1 MKKIVSG
8 LIAVFMVAAAL
19 VAFSGSANA
28 ASPYGNTVPTYT
40 HIHAPGKVK
49 VHHKATICVNVG
61 SDGNGTPRGHVTVR
75 AVKRN
80 GADRYIA
87 TKWYNGGRECFT
99 TTPLKRGKY
108 SIKASF
114 DRKAGSRFQD
124 SDQRTSLRVTR

>member
-1 MKKIVSG
+1 VKKIVSG

-28 ASPYGNTVPTYT
+28 ASPYGNTIPTYT
-40 HIHAPGKVK
+40 HINAPGKVK
-49 VHHKATICVNVG
+49 VHHKARICVRVT
-61 SDGNGTPRGHVTVR
+61 SDGNGTPHGHITVR

-80 GADRYIA
+80 GADRYIS
-87 TKWYNGGRECFT
+87 TKYYRGGTKCFV

-108 SIKASF
+108 SVKASF
-114 DRKAGSRFQD
+114 DRKAHSRFQD